1 MKTFNASKSQVSVA
15 GKNKTTVFY
24 DGACPLCS
32 REIAHYRQCS
42 GSDDVNWL
50 DISQSK
56 EQLAAYDI
64 DYDSA
69 MKRFHVMSG
78 DGTYH
83 TGAHG
88 FVYLWSM
95 LKPYKALSAFIRFL
109 RLGSLLDWFYVRFA
123 AWRVKRK

>member
-1 MKTFNASKSQVSVA
+1 MKTFNLSKPQVTS
-15 GKNKTTVFY
+15 KEKSRPTVFY

-42 GSDDVNWL
+42 GSDDINWL

-56 EQLAAYDI
+56 EQLQAYEI

-69 MKRFHVMSG
+69 MKRFHVLSP

-83 TGAHG
+83 TGAFG
-88 FVYLWSM
+88 FVYLWSK
-95 LKPYKALSAFIRFL
+95 LKPYKALSKLINLFSLA
-109 RLGSLLDWFYVRFA
+109 SLLDWFYVRFA
-123 AWRVKRK
+123 KWRTKRK

>member
-1 MKTFNASKSQVSVA
+1 MKNLKLSKSSIA
-15 GKNKTTVFY
+15 DKKKHKPTVFY

-42 GSDDVNWL
+42 GSDVVNWL
-50 DISQSK
+50 DISQSR

-69 MKRFHVMSG
+69 MKRFHVLSP

-83 TGAHG
+83 TGAYG
-88 FVYLWSM
+88 FVYLWSK
-95 LKPYKALSAFIRFL
+95 LKPYKIFSKLINLFSLA
-109 RLGSLLDWFYVRFA
+109 SLLDWFYVRFA
-123 AWRVKRK
+123 KWRTTRK